1 MHQLIDSVRAQRA
14 NQLKAD
20 KGVLPYFVTVS
31 TKMYKD
37 CIWKSWMRPFANCSE
52 KSAIASIVSQILSLN
67 FVSQKKSDS
76 NYVSFVSID
85 IEIL

>member
-1 MHQLIDSVRAQRA
+1 MHQLIDSVRAQHA
-14 NQLKAD
+14 NQLEAD
-20 KGVLPYFVTVS
+20 KGVLPYSITVS
-31 TKMYKD
+31 TRMHKD

-76 NYVSFVSID
+76 NYVSFVSIN